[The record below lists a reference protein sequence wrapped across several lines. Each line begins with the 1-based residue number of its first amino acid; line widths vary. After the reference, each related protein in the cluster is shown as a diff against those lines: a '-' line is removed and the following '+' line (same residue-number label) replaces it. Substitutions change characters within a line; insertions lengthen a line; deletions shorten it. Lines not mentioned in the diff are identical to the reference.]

1 MTTNKSLQFAS
12 DLRNTITRVI
22 KKLRKESPTGLGLS
36 VTERSTMALLQQ
48 HRSLLPNELAA
59 MEMITNQSMSQVLNR
74 LFELDFINRTISETD
89 KRKINISL
97 SPSGEQTLQQ
107 VRYERDEWLA
117 NAIAETCTPQEQEIL
132 KQALGPLAKL
142 TEYNGRSAL

>member
-1 MTTNKSLQFAS
+1 MTTNKHLQFAS

-59 MEMITNQSMSQVLNR
+59 MEMITNQSMSQVLNH
-74 LFELDFINRTISETD
+74 LFELGFISRTISETD

-97 SPSGEQTLQQ
+97 SPSGEQTLRQ

-117 NAIAETCTPQEQEIL
+117 KAIAETCTPKEQEIL

-142 TEYNGRSAL
+142 IEYNGRSAL